1 MYVLYIPWQISN
13 YNKSTAYRSI
23 KRPKEMH
30 TNGTDFITNIRESMD
45 IDL

>member
-1 MYVLYIPWQISN
+1 MYYIYRGKYQN

-30 TNGTDFITNIRESMD
+30 TNGTHFITNIRESMD